1 MNKFLE
7 EMVRNEKQVI
17 SCPTYESACMVV
29 NLFREN
35 VHEEEKMNRSF
46 YDSNGSETC
55 LNIYEDR
62 WIYDNKDWYQRHG
75 YAIMEFKDF
84 IEKAEEEE
92 GDGSELIAIVG
103 CSASGKDT
111 IQEDLVKQDVIT
123 PVVSHTSRPT
133 RVNEVDGV
141 TYHYITYEKALWML
155 ENDEFIEDRE
165 YETITPEGNKAIW
178 IYGIAKSTIDKIDFV
193 KGKDTYIVIVDFE
206 GLKALEEYM
215 ESKGVR
221 DKLCSIFIRAS
232 SQARL
237 TRSLNREGN
246 MTEGQVSEVIRR
258 YLDDKEK
265 VEPAMFHC
273 DIVLSNE
280 KKNDLARCTKVING
294 FIRKKIV

>member
-1 MNKFLE
+1 MNKFWKELVE
-7 EMVRNEKQVI
+7 DEKLVV
-17 SCPTYESACMVV
+17 SCPTYESACMLV
-29 NLFREN
+29 NLFIEN
-35 VHEEEKMNRSF
+35 VHEDAKMNEDF
-46 YDSNGSETC
+46 YGTNGEETC
-55 LNIYEDR
+55 INCYSDT
-62 WIYDNKDWYQRHG
+62 WAYDEKGWYQRNG
-75 YAIMEFKDF
+75 YTIMEFKDF
-84 IEKAEEEE
+84 IEKAEESE
-92 GDGSELIAIVG
+92 GDGSELIALVG

-111 IQEDLVKQDVIT
+111 IQEDLVKQDVII
-123 PVVSHTSRPT
+123 PIVSHTSRPI

-141 TYHYITYEKALWML
+141 NYHFITFDKAQWML

-165 YETITPEGNKAIW
+165 YETIDPKGNKALW
-178 IYGIAKSTIDKIDFV
+178 IYGIAKATIDKIDFV
-193 KGKDTYIVIVDFE
+193 KGNDTYIVIVDFE
-206 GLKALEEYM
+206 GLKALESYM

-237 TRSLNREGN
+237 TRSLNREGS

-280 KKNDLARCTKVING
+280 KKIDLARCTKVVKG
-294 FIRKKIV
+294 FMRKK